1 MSEHAGCVQER
12 ASRPALPWW
21 SADAQT
27 PGELLKLPLP
37 RLRQLNRVSG
47 AVFKE
52 THRAITMR
60 FENLGGGKPLR
71 G

>member
-27 PGELLKLPLP
+27 
-37 RLRQLNRVSG
+37 RLHMRVAWG
-47 AVFKE
+47 APK
-52 THRAITMR
+52 APPAQAAPI
-60 FENLGGGKPLR
+60 K
-71 G
+71 